1 MRAKYIMKR
10 LLYVIPTAFGVL
22 VIIFILLRSMP
33 GDFATALLGQEASLE
48 DIERVR
54 EQYGLNQSIFIQFI
68 SYVKQLLTFNFGD
81 SVIYKKP
88 VIEMIKTAFPATLE
102 LSVMGLLWALIIAV
116 PLGILSAVKQNSWL
130 DNASMVFAQIG
141 ISMPVFWMGLL
152 MILLFSVQL
161 NWLPSFGRGDPLVSA
176 LIKGITSGNFSS
188 FAKSF
193 RKILMPSFALGIM
206 GAAMISRM
214 IRSTMLE
221 VLDMDYIRTAR
232 AKGTREYK
240 VVMKHAFRNALP
252 PVITIVALQFGA
264 MLGGSIVTET
274 VFSWPGIGQIIVTAI
289 LNRDYPVVQASVFLI
304 AIMFVLIN
312 LVVDLLYVVIN
323 PKINEG

>member
-33 GDFATALLGQEASLE
+33 GDFATALLGQDASIE

-54 EQYGLNQSIFIQFI
+54 EQYGLNQSIFVQFV

-81 SVIYKKP
+81 SVIYKTP

-102 LSVMGLLWALIIAV
+102 LSVMGLVWALLISV
-116 PLGILSAVKQNSWL
+116 PLGIVSAVKQNSWL

-161 NWLPSFGRGDPLVSA
+161 
-176 LIKGITSGNFSS
+176 
-188 FAKSF
+188 
-193 RKILMPSFALGIM
+193 LGA
-206 GAAMISRM
+206 GSRCL
-214 IRSTMLE
+214 R
-221 VLDMDYIRTAR
+221 RCC
-232 AKGTREYK
+232 
-240 VVMKHAFRNALP
+240 
-252 PVITIVALQFGA
+252 
-264 MLGGSIVTET
+264 
-274 VFSWPGIGQIIVTAI
+274 
-289 LNRDYPVVQASVFLI
+289 RDL
-304 AIMFVLIN
+304 
-312 LVVDLLYVVIN
+312 
-323 PKINEG
+323 

>member
-1 MRAKYIMKR
+1 MRTRYILKR

-33 GDFATALLGQEASLE
+33 GDFASALLGPEATLE
-48 DIERVR
+48 DMERVR
-54 EQYGLNQSIFIQFI
+54 EQYGLNENIFVQFLT
-68 SYVKQLLTFNFGD
+68 YMGQLLTLNFGE
-81 SVIYKKP
+81 SVIYHTTLDR
-88 VIEMIKTAFPATLE
+88 VFSTAFPATLE
-102 LSVMGLLWALIIAV
+102 LAVNTRSRVLIISV

-130 DNASMVFAQIG
+130 DNASMVFAQLG

-152 MILLFSVQL
+152 MILLFSVHL
-161 NWLPSFGRGDPLVSA
+161 NWLPSFGRGDPLIPA
-176 LIKGITSGNFSS
+176 LIEGFSTGDFDEFIRS
-188 FAKSF
+188 FQ
-193 RKILMPSFALGIM
+193 KILMPSFALGIM
-206 GAAMISRM
+206 GSAMISRM

-232 AKGTREYK
+232 AKGTKEFK

-264 MLGGSIVTET
+264 LLGGSIVTET
-274 VFSWPGIGQIIVTAI
+274 VFSWPGIGQVLVTAI
-289 LNRDYPVVQASVFLI
+289 LNRDYAVVQAAVFLI
-304 AIMFVLIN
+304 AVLFIVIN
-312 LVVDLLYVVIN
+312 LIVDLLYVVIN